1 MIIEKKVADE
11 NKKGKRGWWEH
22 KNGNCQ
28 NIIYLM
34 MTVFGFCG
42 QLFTKPNVKTNSF
55 HFKMK

>member
-1 MIIEKKVADE
+1 MMIIKKKVADE

-34 MTVFGFCG
+34 MTVFCRIILCMYSGPPIL
-42 QLFTKPNVKTNSF
+42 Q
-55 HFKMK
+55 

>member
-34 MTVFGFCG
+34 MTVFVEYI
-42 QLFTKPNVKTNSF
+42 VKNIQSLICSF
-55 HFKMK
+55 WQS